1 MYNVIIGE
9 HSTAQHTRGRNR
21 QPTCDDMSRGHLIGH
36 GHGSEPG
43 QYSISTV
50 QWPGQ
55 VRGAIVKFFSVRL
68 QIEFPHLTGFV
79 IRADGLLL
87 MM

>member
-1 MYNVIIGE
+1 MGGQGWP
-9 HSTAQHTRGRNR
+9 AQW
-21 QPTCDDMSRGHLIGH
+21 
-36 GHGSEPG
+36 PG
-43 QYSISTV
+43 

>member
-1 MYNVIIGE
+1 MYDVIIGE

-21 QPTCDDMSRGHLIGH
+21 QPTCDDMSRGPLI
-36 GHGSEPG
+36 GHGSEP
-43 QYSISTV
+43 
-50 QWPGQ
+50 WPGQ
-55 VRGAIVKFFSVRL
+55 VRGAIVKFFSVSL

-79 IRADGLLL
+79 ISADGLLL